1 MKFKNENDRFEW
13 EVLELN
19 EEEYVK
25 KINLLNPFKEN
36 QSFFN
41 FTSAREKWNESVKGK
56 RFIKKIKKAI
66 DILNKEKYSYSDVIS
81 ILNTL
86 SSIATHIFIE
96 LEYYESK
103 REKLKEF
110 LIIAQKFFDIYSEIL
125 KDFKSE
131 GFSPKLLNKAIRELK
146 ELEKDPHYEEELE
159 LYKEILK
166 EIKGV

>member
-56 RFIKKIKKAI
+56 WFIKKIKKAI

-96 LEYYESK
+96 LEYYESN
-103 REKLKEF
+103 REYLKEF
-110 LIIAQKFFDIYSEIL
+110 LNVSEKFLNTYSNILSEFKNLILHSEIL
-125 KDFKSE
+125 NNYKNRMEVLNGLWFKWW
-131 GFSPKLLNKAIRELK
+131 
-146 ELEKDPHYEEELE
+146 
-159 LYKEILK
+159 
-166 EIKGV
+166 